1 MSKIEINIEKLQIS
15 IQKYLQQFWQTFNGK
30 DGKELDEALV
40 EQGESEEE
48 KRIIA
53 EQCAEI
59 DLEHDLMEE
68 LVASKKDP
76 GQWLEEKI
84 EETVKEV
91 KPDATQEEVEVVKGS
106 VADSM
111 ETDIG
116 FEADSLKEEATLITE
131 SMKEEQ
137 SKKEE

>member
-1 MSKIEINIEKLQIS
+1 MIKIEELQKS
-15 IQKYLQQFWQTFNGK
+15 IQKNLHKLWQAFNGK
-30 DGKELDEALV
+30 EGKELDEALV
-40 EQGESEEE
+40 QQGDSEEE

-68 LVASKKDP
+68 LVASKKEP

-111 ETDIG
+111 ERDIG

>member
-1 MSKIEINIEKLQIS
+1 MIKIEELQKS
-15 IQKYLQQFWQTFNGK
+15 IQKHLHRLWQAFNGK
-30 DGKELDEALV
+30 EGKELDEVLV
-40 EQGESEEE
+40 QQGESEEE

-68 LVASKKDP
+68 LMASKKDP

-91 KPDATQEEVEVVKGS
+91 KPDATQEEIEVVKES

-111 ETDIG
+111 ETVIG
-116 FEADSLKEEATLITE
+116 IEADGLKEEAKLITE
-131 SMKEEQ
+131 SMIEEQ

>member
-1 MSKIEINIEKLQIS
+1 MIKIEELQKS
-15 IQKYLQQFWQTFNGK
+15 IQKHLHRLWQAFNGK
-30 DGKELDEALV
+30 EGKELDEALV
-40 EQGESEEE
+40 QQGDSEEE

-68 LVASKKDP
+68 LMASKKDP

-91 KPDATQEEVEVVKGS
+91 KPDVTQEEVEVVKES

-116 FEADSLKEEATLITE
+116 IEAGGLKEEATLITE
-131 SMKEEQ
+131 SMKEEK

>member
-1 MSKIEINIEKLQIS
+1 MIKIEELQMS
-15 IQKYLQQFWQTFNGK
+15 ILKYLHRFWQVLKGK
-30 DGKELDEALV
+30 DNKELDEALIQ
-40 EQGESEEE
+40 QGESDEE
-48 KRIIA
+48 KKIIA

-91 KPDATQEEVEVVKGS
+91 KPDATQEDVEMVKES

-111 ETDIG
+111 ETGIG
-116 FEADSLKEEATLITE
+116 IEADGLTEEATLITTSIE
-131 SMKEEQ
+131 KEE
-137 SKKEE
+137 SKKED

>member
-30 DGKELDEALV
+30 EGKELDEALV
-40 EQGESEEE
+40 QQGESEEE

-91 KPDATQEEVEVVKGS
+91 KPDATQEEVEIVKGS

-116 FEADSLKEEATLITE
+116 IEAGGLKEEATLITE